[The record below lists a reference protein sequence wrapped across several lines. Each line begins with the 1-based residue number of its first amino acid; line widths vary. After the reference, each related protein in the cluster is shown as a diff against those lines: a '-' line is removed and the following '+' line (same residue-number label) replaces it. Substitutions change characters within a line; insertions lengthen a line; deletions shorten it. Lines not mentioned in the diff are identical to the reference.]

1 MVFFHNWGL
10 FPLFESTAGQTT
22 AEEPALKPIS
32 PSPSNIPE
40 RAFPFSQWRSSPHG
54 RTNPARGQR
63 RQHAPLSS
71 PSRSSIPPQGRGS
84 LTASQGLAKCL
95 PSPESGPEP
104 GWEEGRHW
112 YPGRSGY
119 PEHSIPFHVSPKAQL
134 RLVVP
139 SISSVPR
146 TQGPLSH
153 LLPATHLLFPPATFP
168 EKQPPPNPHFFQAAL
183 PLCLP
188 HPLPHYPGSCFCL
201 SWLFW
206 AGSSLG
212 KRIRFKCR
220 LACLGCEVFHS
231 FQLSEA
237 ELINEA

>member
-1 MVFFHNWGL
+1 MVFFDNWGL

-22 AEEPALKPIS
+22 AEDPALKPIS

-54 RTNPARGQR
+54 RTNPAWGQR
-63 RQHAPLSS
+63 RQHTPLSS
-71 PSRSSIPPQGRGS
+71 PSCSSIPPQGRGS

-95 PSPESGPEP
+95 PSPGSGPEP

-139 SISSVPR
+139 SISSMPR

-153 LLPATHLLFPPATFP
+153 LLPAAHLLFPPATFP

-183 PLCLP
+183 PLSVCLT
-188 HPLPHYPGSCFCL
+188 LSLIILGLAFVCL
-201 SWLFW
+201 GYFGLEALWGREYGLSV
-206 AGSSLG
+206 
-212 KRIRFKCR
+212 
-220 LACLGCEVFHS
+220 ACLGCEVFHS